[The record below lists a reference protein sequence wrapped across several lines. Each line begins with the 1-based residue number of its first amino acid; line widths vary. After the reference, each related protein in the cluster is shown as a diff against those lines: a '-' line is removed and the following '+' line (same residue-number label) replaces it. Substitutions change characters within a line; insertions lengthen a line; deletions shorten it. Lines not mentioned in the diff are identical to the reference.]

1 MKKILVIGAS
11 GTIGRAVAS
20 TLSAWH
26 EVISVGKTR
35 GALQADITRA
45 DSLHALFE
53 RVGRVDAI
61 VSAAGG
67 VHFGPW
73 AEMTPEQ
80 FQIGLQDKLLGQVQ
94 LALIGQHHLSD
105 GGSITLTS
113 GILGDEPVRN
123 GANASTVNA
132 ALEGFARAAAIE
144 LPRGLRINV
153 INPTVLTESIEQYD
167 PLFRGF
173 EPADAAR
180 VAQAYV
186 RSVEGAQTGRVY
198 RVW

>member
-20 TLSAWH
+20 TLSTWH

-35 GALQADITRA
+35 GALQADITRT

-53 RVGRVDAI
+53 RVGRIDAI

-153 INPTVLTESIEQYD
+153 INPTVLTESIEHYD

>member
-11 GTIGRAVAS
+11 GTIGRAVVSA
-20 TLSAWH
+20 LSAWH
-26 EVISVGKTR
+26 EVIAVGKTR
-35 GALQADITRA
+35 GALQADITCA

-53 RVGRVDAI
+53 RAGRVDA
-61 VSAAGG
+61 VVAAAGR
-67 VHFGPW
+67 VHFGPL

-80 FQIGLQDKLLGQVQ
+80 FQIGLHDKLLGQVQ
-94 LALIGQHHLSD
+94 LALIGQHHLND

-113 GILGDEPVRN
+113 GILGDEPLRS

-153 INPTVLTESIEQYD
+153 VNPTVLTESIERYD